1 MFHKKKFRYLS
12 HSMSNMGPVV
22 PMEMALAEDSFKV
35 SHVMEWFKSFI
46 LSKNGLAST
55 RSID

>member
-1 MFHKKKFRYLS
+1 MNTAS
-12 HSMSNMGPVV
+12 AEWISNIA
-22 PMEMALAEDSFKV
+22 MEMALAEDSFKV